1 MTVNC
6 DTNCILYLGGTRLS
20 PIRAFGENQLGID
33 ADKV

>member
-1 MTVNC
+1 
-6 DTNCILYLGGTRLS
+6 LGGTRLS